1 MKRISRYLIT
11 EFGPPF
17 FISFAFILFLLS
29 LGALFQVVDLL
40 VKNLISGLT
49 LFRYFFLLL
58 FSLLPYGLVL
68 AVLLG
73 STLTFSRFSQD
84 REFLAIKSLGISLR
98 NVVGPFLLL
107 GLLLSLVNLGLLG
120 VVQPYALYQNRTV
133 FSDVRVNPTAN
144 LFRPGSVVTEFPN
157 IVLFIPSKGKKG
169 MVTLYQKEAETVR
182 TISARRVKLVFR
194 SGKPCLYL
202 QDGVMQIYQPQKAK
216 TYQRLSF
223 QTYLFF
229 LPEIAERGERPEPK
243 IYEKSSF
250 QLFCSGTAEAR
261 AEQLRRFSFAFA
273 PLLFLLVGIPLG
285 IALPRNL
292 WGIITSCGLVLSYYF
307 ALTGIEALMRVKP
320 QLAGLYFLPDAVVLL
335 AGFYFFKR
343 IE

>member
-29 LGALFQVVDLL
+29 LSALFQVVDLL
-40 VKNLISGLT
+40 VKNLVSGVT

-58 FSLLPYGLVL
+58 FSLLPYGLAL
-68 AVLLG
+68 AVLIG

-84 REFLAIKSLGISLR
+84 REFLAIKSLGISLK
-98 NVVGPFLLL
+98 NAVWPFLFL
-107 GLLLSLVNLGLLG
+107 GLLLSLVNLWLLCFA
-120 VVQPYALYQNRTV
+120 QPYGLYQNRIV
-133 FSDVRVNPTAN
+133 FLGAQVNPTAN
-144 LFRPGSVVTEFPN
+144 LIRPGSVVTEFPN

-169 MVTLYQKEAETVR
+169 MVTLYQKEGETVR

-202 QDGVMQIYQPQKAK
+202 QEGVMQTYESQKAK

-223 QTYLFF
+223 QTYIFP
-229 LPEIAERGERPEPK
+229 LPEIAGRGKRPEPK
-243 IYEKSSF
+243 VYEKSSF
-250 QLFCSGTAEAR
+250 QLFCSGTAEAK
-261 AEQLRRFSFAFA
+261 AEQLRRLSFAFA

-285 IALPRNL
+285 IALPRSL
-292 WGIITSCGLVLSYYF
+292 WGITVSCGLVLSYYF

-320 QLAGLYFLPDAVVLL
+320 QLAGLYFLPDAVILL
-335 AGFYFFKR
+335 VGIYFFER